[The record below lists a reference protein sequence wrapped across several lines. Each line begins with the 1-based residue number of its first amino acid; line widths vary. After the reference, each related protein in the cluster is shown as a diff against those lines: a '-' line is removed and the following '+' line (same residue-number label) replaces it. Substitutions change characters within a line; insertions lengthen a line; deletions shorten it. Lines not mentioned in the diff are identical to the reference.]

1 MRATLMR
8 PIVVRTIDSGGQIGV
23 GAESWFNLTGGGLPG
38 QEGRLLMDRKVAV
51 VMAAGKGTRMNS
63 ELPKVL
69 VPVCGRPMIDYV
81 LDALSAAGVD
91 RTIVV
96 VGYRAGDVQ
105 AALAGR
111 QNLQFALQQE
121 QLGTGHAV
129 MMCRPAL
136 ANHLG
141 PVLVV
146 AGDSPLMQPAS
157 LRALLADFERR
168 PAACILGTGY
178 KDNPTGL
185 GRVVRDGERN
195 FLGIVEEK
203 DASPA
208 QKAIREVNLSCYV
221 FDGQDLLLALDQI
234 RADNSQRE
242 YYLTDCPGV
251 LQREGKEVRALDVL
265 QPCETLSIN
274 TMDELAAVEL
284 AMQSLPAGQQGTS
297 AIR

>member
-1 MRATLMR
+1 MN
-8 PIVVRTIDSGGQIGV
+8 Q
-23 GAESWFNLTGGGLPG
+23 
-38 QEGRLLMDRKVAV
+38 KVAI

-69 VPVCGRPMIDYV
+69 VPVCGRPMIHYV
-81 LDALSAAGVD
+81 LDALAAAGVD

-96 VGYRAGDVQ
+96 IGYRAADVER
-105 AALAGR
+105 ALAGR
-111 QNLQFALQQE
+111 PQLQFALQEQ

-136 ANHLG
+136 AGHQG
-141 PVLVV
+141 AVLVV

-157 LRALLADFERR
+157 LRALFADFERR
-168 PAACILGTGY
+168 PAGCILGTGY

-185 GRVVRDGERN
+185 GRVVRDEQRN
-195 FLGIVEEK
+195 FLAIVEEK

-208 QKAIREVNLSCYV
+208 QKTIREVNLSCYV
-221 FDGQDLLLALDQI
+221 FDCQELLWALDQI

-251 LQREGKEVRALDVL
+251 LKRAGKEVRALDVL

-274 TMDELAAVEL
+274 TIQELQAVE
-284 AMQSLPAGQQGTS
+284 ATMKSHCSGS
-297 AIR
+297 E